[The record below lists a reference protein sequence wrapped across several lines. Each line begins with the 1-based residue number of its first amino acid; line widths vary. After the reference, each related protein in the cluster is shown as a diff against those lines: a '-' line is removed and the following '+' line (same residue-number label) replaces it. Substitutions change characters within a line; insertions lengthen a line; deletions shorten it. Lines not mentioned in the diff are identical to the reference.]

1 MFVKAI
7 GLPCFL
13 ASNCMIFLYNTR
25 QYPRYTYRDYKPGGC
40 DRGLAGGL
48 RVFNGLLPG
57 FIQGKR
63 LVSDCVEIDIF
74 QVDAADG

>member
-40 DRGLAGGL
+40 DRGLAIL
-48 RVFNGLLPG
+48 LQVFNGLLPG

>member
-1 MFVKAI
+1 MSPGIGGRLEAI
-7 GLPCFL
+7 LL
-13 ASNCMIFLYNTR
+13 
-25 QYPRYTYRDYKPGGC
+25 Q
-40 DRGLAGGL
+40 
-48 RVFNGLLPG
+48 VFNGLLPG